1 MDPSPFNKSELAFS
15 LGAPRMNDLSDQPLA
30 PMLRK
35 LNFLGNFGPEDV
47 RALLAL
53 PHTLKTIE
61 AHAYIVREGDRAT
74 HSCLLRTGF
83 AYRQK
88 IVVSGLRQICSIHL
102 AGDLVDLQNS
112 LLIHADHSV
121 QALNRIKVAF
131 IPREAIL
138 EIAYARPEIGKAM
151 WFDTLVDASIFREW
165 TTNLGRRG
173 ARARIAHILCEFGAR
188 LDAAGLGERCDYQ
201 LPMSQEQLGD
211 CTGLTSVHVNR
222 MLRSLEEEGLISR
235 SSRAVRIADW
245 KALARAGEFDDAY
258 LHLTLKSQ
266 PR

>member
-1 MDPSPFNKSELAFS
+1 
-15 LGAPRMNDLSDQPLA
+15 MNDLSDQPLA
-30 PMLRK
+30 PMLQK
-35 LNFLGNFGPEDV
+35 LNSRGNFSSED
-47 RALLAL
+47 RGALLAL
-53 PHTLKTIE
+53 PHTLKTID
-61 AHAYIVREGDRAT
+61 AFSYIVREGDTTT
-74 HSCLLRTGF
+74 HSCLLRSGF

-112 LLIHADHSV
+112 LLIRADHSV
-121 QALNRIKVAF
+121 QALNQIQVAF

-138 EIAYARPEIGKAM
+138 EIAYARPAIGKAM

-188 LDAAGLGERCDYQ
+188 FDAAGLGKRCDYQ

-211 CTGLTSVHVNR
+211 CTGLTSIHVNR
-222 MLRSLEEEGLISR
+222 MLRSLEQEGLISR
-235 SSRAVRIADW
+235 SLRTVRIADW

-258 LHLTLKSQ
+258 LHLTPKSQ
-266 PR
+266 PI